1 MPREVKLELG
11 PDIQE
16 DYESWVE
23 CCRSLD
29 RPINI
34 NSFLSYID
42 YFGTYTNPKLDAIV
56 DE

>member
-1 MPREVKLELG
+1 MTRRVDLELG
-11 PDIQE
+11 PDLQE

-42 YFGTYTNPKLDAIV
+42 YFGTYTNPKIDAIL

>member
-1 MPREVKLELG
+1 MAREVKLELG

-16 DYESWVE
+16 DYESWVD

-29 RPINI
+29 SPINI
-34 NSFLSYID
+34 ISFLSYID
-42 YFGTYTNPKLDAIV
+42 YFGTYTNPKDPATM